1 MGSELRKLS
10 LESRRWRIADEL
22 NIEQCKVKAIID
34 RYIEL
39 CRENLLN
46 GHVVQIFGLVT
57 LVPDIKVD
65 NFIATTAWY
74 SKQISRLESVP
85 FYTALQTVKGY
96 LESMQE
102 TLLEGKDVTIPR
114 LVGIYSLQTV
124 DNTYKVRSQISDT
137 ISKEILDGCRCVTS
151 VRVHTN
157 KLFKEY
163 VATVSATAVK
173 EG

>member
-1 MGSELRKLS
+1 MGNELRKLS

-57 LVPDIKVD
+57 LVPDVKVD
-65 NFIATTAWY
+65 DFIATTAWY
-74 SKQISRLESVP
+74 SKQISMLESVP

-102 TLLEGKDVTIPR
+102 T
-114 LVGIYSLQTV
+114 
-124 DNTYKVRSQISDT
+124 
-137 ISKEILDGCRCVTS
+137 
-151 VRVHTN
+151 
-157 KLFKEY
+157 
-163 VATVSATAVK
+163 
-173 EG
+173 